1 MPAWLKRAWIWCVGE
16 PIQRNVYFTEE
27 AYQRALRRR
36 RGQLRPLKIGAVVVV
51 LIIMAMLYPHSVWL
65 WLLLIIPVGFWTL
78 KALQSARADATRLID
93 SVVKNSLNNLG
104 YEPDAA
110 SLMFSATHPFLSA
123 RIWRMLDEDGAV
135 LTVGGPVDDDI
146 TLSCDR
152 LLRYVRD
159 KSFRER
165 YPCAGAL
172 IQYAIYLCDRS
183 PEQRYGCLHPK
194 DQLGRPSPPPP
205 H

>member
-1 MPAWLKRAWIWCVGE
+1 MH
-16 PIQRNVYFTEE
+16 VY
-27 AYQRALRRR
+27 
-36 RGQLRPLKIGAVVVV
+36 
-51 LIIMAMLYPHSVWL
+51 WL

-78 KALQSARADATRLID
+78 KALRSARADATRLID

-110 SLMFSATHPFLSA
+110 SLMFLATHPFLSA
-123 RIWRMLDEDGAV
+123 RIWRMLGEGGAASAVGNAVDE
-135 LTVGGPVDDDI
+135 DI

-172 IQYAIYLCDRS
+172 IQYAIYLCDRW

-194 DQLGRPSPPPP
+194 DQLTRSSP
-205 H
+205 